1 MIQSMTVSEL
11 KTMMEG
17 GEPPVLI
24 DCREQNEWDQGH
36 IPGAVLLPLSTL
48 DRGSRTLEDKKSR
61 TLVLQCRS
69 GKRSM
74 RACQF
79 LKEQGFG
86 NLYNLEGGI
95 LAWMENGYVVE
106 SQDTPQN

>member
-11 KTMMEG
+11 KNLMEG
-17 GEPPVLI
+17 ENPPLLI

-36 IPGAVLLPLSTL
+36 IPGATLLPLSTL
-48 DRGSRTLEDKKSR
+48 DESAQTLEGKQSQP
-61 TLVLQCRS
+61 LVLQCRS
-69 GKRSM
+69 GKRSL

-79 LKEQGFG
+79 LLEKGFE

-95 LAWMENGYVVE
+95 LAWMESGY
-106 SQDTPQN
+106 DTD